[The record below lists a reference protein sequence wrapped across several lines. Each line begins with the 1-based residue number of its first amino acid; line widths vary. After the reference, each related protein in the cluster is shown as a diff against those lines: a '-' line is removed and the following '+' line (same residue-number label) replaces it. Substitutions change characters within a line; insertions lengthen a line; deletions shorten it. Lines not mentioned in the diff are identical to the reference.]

1 MQTAFHA
8 STEHVLVQLLLQ
20 IAVILIVARGV
31 GMLFMR
37 LGQSQSIGEIAAGVL
52 MGPSLLGWIAPGLF
66 GALFVPHG
74 PPILPFLSHIA
85 LILTLFLI
93 GMEFDYSEIPKHGR
107 QVAALALSTLVAPLL
122 AGVGIAA
129 WLWQLAPGQ
138 KGFLAY
144 ALFVGISLA
153 ITAIPIMGR
162 ILMELSLTP
171 TRMGV
176 IAITTGATKDLFTWF
191 LLTLIIGIA
200 RPPVDFWQFGR
211 MIGLTLLLGVVVLTL
226 GRRLLRWA
234 ERRYGLVDGK
244 PHPTLLSGL
253 LIALSLCAAATSYIG
268 IFAIFGAFLAGV
280 AVSSQRRLAE
290 AVSDRI
296 HDLTILYFLP
306 LFFTYTGLRADLSQL
321 GRELLLACV
330 VATVAGSLAIAGP
343 AYLVSRGFGMTRRE
357 SGGVALL
364 LNTPGL
370 MVLILLNI
378 GLDLGVIPSSLFSL
392 LVGAAMIKNLLTA
405 PLLRRLSAAGLP
417 LMSPAAAQVP
427 RLTQPREVGE
437 PSQAQSAAPARGA

>member
-20 IAVILIVARGV
+20 ISVILIIARAV
-31 GMLFMR
+31 GMLFVR
-37 LGQSQSIGEIAAGVL
+37 FGQSQSIGEIAAGVM

-66 GALFVPHG
+66 STLFVPHG

-93 GMEFDYSEIPKHGR
+93 GMEFDYGEIPKHGK
-107 QVAALALSTLVAPLL
+107 QVAALALSTLISPLL
-122 AGVGIAA
+122 AGVGLAYF
-129 WLWQLAPGQ
+129 LWGLLPGQ

-144 ALFVGISLA
+144 ALFIGITLA

-162 ILMELSLTP
+162 ILMEQSLTQ

-200 RPPVDFWQFGR
+200 RPPVDLLKFGK
-211 MIGLTLLLGVVVLTL
+211 MVGLTALLGLVVLTL

-234 ERRYGLVDGK
+234 EARYGYVHGK

-280 AVSSQRRLAE
+280 AVSGQRRLAE
-290 AVSDRI
+290 AVADRI

-306 LFFTYTGLRADLSQL
+306 LFFTYTGLRADLSLL
-321 GRELLLACV
+321 GRELVLACGA
-330 VATVAGSLAIAGP
+330 ATLIGSLAIGGP
-343 AYLVSRGFGMTRRE
+343 AYLVSRGFGMTPRE

-364 LNTPGL
+364 INTPGL

-378 GLDLGVIPSSLFSL
+378 GLDLGVIPSGLFSL
-392 LVGAAMIKNLLTA
+392 LVGAAMIKNLVTA
-405 PLLRRLSAAGLP
+405 PLLRRLSSGGLP
-417 LMSPAAAQVP
+417 AMSAFAGP
-427 RLTQPREVGE
+427 LTLPREVLPASSE
-437 PSQAQSAAPARGA
+437 ALAPPAHGA

>member
-8 STEHVLVQLLLQ
+8 STEHILVQLLLQ
-20 IAVILIVARGV
+20 IAIILIVARGV
-31 GMLFMR
+31 GMIFVR

-52 MGPSLLGWIAPGLF
+52 MGPSLLGWIAPGVF
-66 GALFVPHG
+66 TALFKPHG

-93 GMEFDYSEIPKHGR
+93 GMEFDYSEIPKYGK
-107 QVAALALSTLVAPLL
+107 QVASLALSTLVSPVL
-122 AGVGIAA
+122 AGVGLAY
-129 WLWQLAPGQ
+129 WLWQLVPGQ

-144 ALFVGISLA
+144 ALFIGITLA

-162 ILMELSLTP
+162 ILMEQSLTQ

-200 RPPVDFWQFGR
+200 RPPVDFRQFGK
-211 MIGLTLLLGVVVLTL
+211 MVGLTALLGLVVLTL

-234 ERRYGLVDGK
+234 EARYGYVGGK
-244 PHPTLLSGL
+244 PHPMLLSGL

-268 IFAIFGAFLAGV
+268 IFAIFGAFLSGV

-290 AVSDRI
+290 TVADRI

-321 GRELLLACV
+321 GRDLILACG
-330 VATVAGSLAIAGP
+330 VATVLGSLAIAGP
-343 AYLVSRGFGMTRRE
+343 AYGVARLFGMTRRE
-357 SGGVALL
+357 GAGVALL
-364 LNTPGL
+364 INTPGL

-378 GLDLGVIPSSLFSL
+378 GLDLGVIPDALFSL

-405 PLLRRLSAAGLP
+405 PLLRRLSVGGLP
-417 LMSPAAAQVP
+417 VMGPAQS
-427 RLTQPREVGE
+427 LILPREALA
-437 PSQAQSAAPARGA
+437 PSMPQTVPPAHSA